1 MSSVLLTRFFEK
13 IELQRDNTIKSIK
26 VSNDKEEK
34 TDKPYALKAFSNT
47 MGSYH
52 YKRNVNKK
60 KPNNNEKKN
69 DFVVIEKL
77 EHL

>member
-1 MSSVLLTRFFEK
+1 MASVLLTRFFEK
-13 IELQRDNTIKSIK
+13 IELQKDNTTKSIK
-26 VSNDKEEK
+26 VSNDKEEN
-34 TDKPYALKAFSNT
+34 TEKPYALKAFSNT

-60 KPNNNEKKN
+60 TNTNGKKN